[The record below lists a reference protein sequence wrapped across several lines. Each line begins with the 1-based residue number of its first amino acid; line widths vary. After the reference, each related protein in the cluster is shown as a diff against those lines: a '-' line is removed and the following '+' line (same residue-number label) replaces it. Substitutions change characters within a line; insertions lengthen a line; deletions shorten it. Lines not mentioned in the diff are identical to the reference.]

1 VLSPHSD
8 RPGEIERLLPT
19 TFRGIVRRT
28 KAVMNLKQTRLVTDD
43 VQKLTSFY
51 ERLTG
56 ATAEIISSGY
66 VEFQQ
71 SPCEGLAIT
80 SAATAQVYG
89 EGVLASGANRSL
101 VLDFE
106 VKDVDAHYTRL
117 KESVSEWVQTP
128 TDQPW
133 GNRAM
138 LFRDPDGNLVNMF
151 MVRRTPVR
159 A

>member
-1 VLSPHSD
+1 
-8 RPGEIERLLPT
+8 
-19 TFRGIVRRT
+19 
-28 KAVMNLKQTRLVTDD
+28 MNLKQTRLVTDD

-51 ERLTG
+51 EKLTG
-56 ATAEIISSGY
+56 AIADVISSGY
-66 VEFQQ
+66 VEFQH
-71 SPCEGLAIT
+71 SPCAGLAIT
-80 SAATAQVYG
+80 SVATAQIYG
-89 EGVLASGANRSL
+89 EGVLASGTNRSL

-106 VKDVDAHYTRL
+106 VRDVDARYTRL
-117 KESVSEWVQTP
+117 KESVGEWVQLP

-151 MVRRTPVR
+151 AVK

>member
-1 VLSPHSD
+1 
-8 RPGEIERLLPT
+8 
-19 TFRGIVRRT
+19 
-28 KAVMNLKQTRLVTDD
+28 MNLKQTRLVTDD
-43 VQKLTSFY
+43 VRRLTSFY

-56 ATAEIISSGY
+56 ASAEIVSSGY

-71 SPCEGLAIT
+71 SPCAGLAIT
-80 SAATAQVYG
+80 SAATVEFYG
-89 EGVLASGANRSL
+89 EDVLASGSNRSL

-117 KESVSEWVQTP
+117 KESVSEWVQPP

-151 MVRRTPVR
+151 AVKHVP
-159 A
+159 AKA

>member
-1 VLSPHSD
+1 MHRVAAMNSCCNAPIK
-8 RPGEIERLLPT
+8 EKI
-19 TFRGIVRRT
+19 
-28 KAVMNLKQTRLVTDD
+28 MNLKQARLVTND
-43 VQKLTSFY
+43 VQRLTSFY
-51 ERLTG
+51 EKLTG

-71 SPCEGLAIT
+71 SPCSGLAIT
-80 SAATAQVYG
+80 STATADSYG
-89 EGVLASGANRSL
+89 EGVLGSGANRSL

-106 VKDVDAHYTRL
+106 VKNVDAQYIRL
-117 KESVSEWVQTP
+117 RESVSEWVQPP

-133 GNRAM
+133 GNRTM

-151 MVRRTPVR
+151 AVARGATK

>member
-1 VLSPHSD
+1 VLLPHSNK
-8 RPGEIERLLPT
+8 PGEIERLRLT
-19 TFRGIVRRT
+19 AFRGMVRRT
-28 KAVMNLKQTRLVTDD
+28 KVIMNLKQTRLVTDD

-89 EGVLASGANRSL
+89 EGVLAPGANRSL

-117 KESVSEWVQTP
+117 KESISEWVQTP

-151 MVRRTPVR
+151 MVKRTPVR

>member
-1 VLSPHSD
+1 M
-8 RPGEIERLLPT
+8 
-19 TFRGIVRRT
+19 
-28 KAVMNLKQTRLVTDD
+28 KLKQTRLVTDD

-56 ATAEIISSGY
+56 ATAEIINSSY

-71 SPCEGLAIT
+71 SPCSGLAIT
-80 SAATAQVYG
+80 SAATAAIYG
-89 EGVLASGANRSL
+89 EDVLVSGANRSL

-117 KESVSEWVQTP
+117 RETISEWVQPP

-138 LFRDPDGNLVNMF
+138 LFGT
-151 MVRRTPVR
+151 RTAISSICSR
-159 A
+159 

>member
-1 VLSPHSD
+1 VAATGSVPKKCAKGKNS
-8 RPGEIERLLPT
+8 
-19 TFRGIVRRT
+19 
-28 KAVMNLKQTRLVTDD
+28 MNLKQTRLVTDD

-51 ERLTG
+51 EKLTG
-56 ATAEIISSGY
+56 ATADVISGY
-66 VEFQQ
+66 VEFHH
-71 SPCEGLAIT
+71 SPCAGLAIT
-80 SAATAQVYG
+80 SVATAQIYG
-89 EGVLASGANRSL
+89 EGVLASRANRSL

-106 VKDVDAHYTRL
+106 VRDVDAHYTRL
-117 KESVSEWVQTP
+117 KESVGEWVQPP

-151 MVRRTPVR
+151 AVK